1 MLYHYVGYWDWL
13 RGCCKSYLTTAGCA
27 LPLAAGVLGDWLG
40 GTAASDVM
48 SALLR
53 VYDNDCCSH
62 VGIAAPE
69 ESRFAAN

>member
-1 MLYHYVGYWDWL
+1 MLYDYVGYWDWL

-27 LPLAAGVLGDWLG
+27 LHWPLVFWVNWLG

-62 VGIAAPE
+62 VGIVAPE
-69 ESRFAAN
+69 